1 MEDWKVL
8 ENEVGETTDSY
19 TLAASPAFASIIGR
33 RPSLR
38 YRSNIDVDGKV
49 ALISDYDN
57 KLQKEEYDKISKTSS
72 RYSAFAS
79 LHEHL
84 AGELP
89 VGVGCTFTQTVF
101 NGLNVMAGV
110 GLLSTP
116 STIKEGGWLS
126 MGILVLFALIC
137 CYTASLMRHCFESR
151 AGIITYPDMGEAAFG
166 KYGRLFISSYCVE
179 FIILEGD
186 NLTRLF
192 PGTAL
197 DWSGLHLDSTHFF
210 AILTALI
217 VLPTVWLKDL
227 RLISYLSAG
236 GVIAT
241 ILIVFCVW
249 FLGTVDGLGFH
260 HTAKLVN
267 WRGVP
272 YAIGVYGFCYAGHSV
287 FPNIYHSMADKTKF
301 TAALITCF
309 GLCAIIYGSVAVMGY
324 LMFGQDT
331 MSQITLNMPKHAVV
345 SNVALWTTDLDARGL
360 HGYPFSE
367 NGERILF
374 LKLGMSTRA
383 VIMPALCF
391 LKIME
396 KKATK
401 IQVVISTAIVVVGVI
416 SGTLGTETTDS
427 YTLAAS
433 PAFASIIGH
442 IPSLRY
448 GSNIDVDG
456 IVALLSDYD
465 NELQKEEYDKIS
477 KTSSRYSAF
486 ASLHEHL
493 AGELPVGVGCTFTQ
507 TVFNGL
513 NVMAG
518 VGLLS
523 TPSTIKE
530 GGWLSMGILVLFAL
544 ICCYT
549 ASLMRHCFESRAGI
563 ITYPDMGEA
572 AFGKYGRLFISSCC
586 VEFIILEGDNLT
598 RLFPGTAFDWMDGL
612 GFHHTAKLVNWR
624 GVPYAIGVY
633 GFCYAG
639 HSVFPNIYHSMA
651 DKTKFTAA
659 LITCFGL
666 CAMIYGSVAVM
677 GYLMFGQ
684 DTMSQ
689 ITLNMPK
696 HAVVSN
702 VALWTTDLE
711 ARGLHGYP
719 FSENGERILF
729 LKLGISTRAVIMP
742 ALCFLKI
749 MEKKATKIQVVIS
762 TAIVV
767 VGVISGTLGTY
778 SSVEKIVKSY

>member
-1 MEDWKVL
+1 MVMMGGEKDTQFVL
-8 ENEVGETTDSY
+8 EDESDIEDNKVDVDAVLNTSSDDDGGGLDDDEIFHSQHWPQSYRETTDSY

-33 RPSLR
+33 MPSLR

-49 ALISDYDN
+49 ALLSDYDN

-166 KYGRLFISSYCVE
+166 KYGRLFISIALYAELYSYCVE
-179 FIILEGD
+179 FVILEGD

-197 DWSGLHLDSTHFF
+197 DWSGFHLDSTHLF

-227 RLISYLSAG
+227 RLISYLSVG
-236 GVIAT
+236 GIVAT

-345 SNVALWTTDLDARGL
+345 SNVALWTTVINPFTKYALLINPLARGIEEVL
-360 HGYPFSE
+360 PP
-367 NGERILF
+367 RIANSSWCFML
-374 LKLGMSTRA
+374 LRT
-383 VIMPALCF
+383 AL
-391 LKIME
+391 
-396 KKATK
+396 
-401 IQVVISTAIVVVGVI
+401 VISTLGV
-416 SGTLGTETTDS
+416 
-427 YTLAAS
+427 
-433 PAFASIIGH
+433 AFLVPFFGLVMALIG
-442 IPSLRY
+442 S
-448 GSNIDVDG
+448 
-456 IVALLSDYD
+456 LLSV
-465 NELQKEEYDKIS
+465 I
-477 KTSSRYSAF
+477 
-486 ASLHEHL
+486 
-493 AGELPVGVGCTFTQ
+493 V
-507 TVFNGL
+507 
-513 NVMAG
+513 
-518 VGLLS
+518 
-523 TPSTIKE
+523 
-530 GGWLSMGILVLFAL
+530 
-544 ICCYT
+544 
-549 ASLMRHCFESRAGI
+549 
-563 ITYPDMGEA
+563 
-572 AFGKYGRLFISSCC
+572 
-586 VEFIILEGDNLT
+586 
-598 RLFPGTAFDWMDGL
+598 
-612 GFHHTAKLVNWR
+612 
-624 GVPYAIGVY
+624 
-633 GFCYAG
+633 
-639 HSVFPNIYHSMA
+639 
-651 DKTKFTAA
+651 
-659 LITCFGL
+659 
-666 CAMIYGSVAVM
+666 
-677 GYLMFGQ
+677 
-684 DTMSQ
+684 
-689 ITLNMPK
+689 
-696 HAVVSN
+696 
-702 VALWTTDLE
+702 
-711 ARGLHGYP
+711 
-719 FSENGERILF
+719 
-729 LKLGISTRAVIMP
+729 AVIMP

-778 SSVEKIVKSY
+778 SSVEQIIKSY